1 MRDALIQYDQIGMIF
16 DRLSLGVIV
25 LSRNRKI
32 KAMNHAAEV
41 LTGAREADV
50 RGRYCYNVFL
60 EYLCGGKCKYLDSP
74 NSDRETVVSEIQIT
88 DQENRLC
95 SITKIECPL
104 YNADHQIVGCVEVF
118 QDKTVFHELMRRIR
132 FDDLKLKLILDSL
145 DIAVF
150 TVDLSD
156 HISFFNMTAEQITG
170 YSRAELLGKNCRN
183 IFGETFCRDLRKSAI
198 ADKAIR
204 TSLKTEIVNKAGH
217 HIPVRAKHI
226 PIKNEEGVV
235 IGGMTTLSDLSLQYQ
250 LDRVVKDQY
259 TFYDMVGKHPDIQ
272 KIFEAVPVVAASNAT
287 VLIEGPTGTGK
298 DLLAK
303 IIHNASSRAHRKMIK
318 VNCAS
323 IPNNLLESEMF
334 GYAKGAFTGADRDK
348 PGRFQMAHH
357 GTLFLD
363 EIGDLPLLLQAK
375 LLRVIEDKEFYPLGS
390 RQTTQVDVRI
400 ISATNQNLKDMVD
413 TKMFREDLYY
423 RLHVVRLYLPPLKE
437 RRCDIPLLI
446 EHIAKRL
453 NLARENQMCRISEE
467 AMEVLINY
475 DYPGNVR
482 EVENILEHAMI
493 ICQSD
498 VIEKKHLP
506 PYLFDRQR
514 RKARNI
520 ISTPVLDDNSC
531 EEKEQILATLD
542 KLRWNKGQT
551 AQALNMDRS
560 TLWRKMKLYKID
572 AI

>member
-1 MRDALIQYDQIGMIF
+1 MIF

-74 NSDRETVVSEIQIT
+74 DSDRETVVSEIQIT

-104 YNADHQIVGCVEVF
+104 YSADSQIVGCVEVF
-118 QDKTVFHELMRRIR
+118 QDKTVFRELMRRIR

-170 YSRAELLGKNCRN
+170 YPRAELLGKNCRT
-183 IFGETFCRDLRKSAI
+183 IFGEAFCEDLKKSAI
-198 ADKAIR
+198 TDKATR
-204 TSLKTEIVNKAGH
+204 TSLETEIVNKAGH

-235 IGGMTTLSDLSLQYQ
+235 VGGMTTLSDLSLQYH

-272 KIFEAVPVVAASNAT
+272 RIFEAVPVVAASNAT

-323 IPNNLLESEMF
+323 LPNNLLESEMF
-334 GYAKGAFTGADRDK
+334 GYVKGAFTGADRDK
-348 PGRFQMAHH
+348 PGRFQMAQN

-363 EIGDLPLLLQAK
+363 EIGDLPLLLQSK

-400 ISATNQNLKDMVD
+400 ISATNQNLRDMVESK
-413 TKMFREDLYY
+413 TFREDLFY

-453 NLARENQMCRISEE
+453 NLARQNQMCRISEE

-506 PYLFDRQR
+506 PYLFDGQR
-514 RKARNI
+514 RNVRHVIAA
-520 ISTPVLDDNSC
+520 PLLDDDTC
-531 EEKEQILATLD
+531 EEKEQILATLN
-542 KLRWNKGQT
+542 KLRWNKGLT
-551 AQALNMDRS
+551 ARALNMDRS
-560 TLWRKMKLYKID
+560 TLWRKMKRYRID

>member
-1 MRDALIQYDQIGMIF
+1 MSDALIQYDQIGMIF

-50 RGRYCYNVFL
+50 KDRYCYNVFL

-74 NSDRETVVSEIQIT
+74 DDDREAVVSEIRIT

-104 YNADHQIVGCVEVF
+104 YGPDGDIIGCIEVF
-118 QDKTVFHELMRRIR
+118 QDKSVFHELMQRIR
-132 FDDLKLKLILDSL
+132 FEDLKLKLILDTL

-156 HISFFNMTAEQITG
+156 HISFFNSMAEQITG
-170 YSRAELLGKNCRN
+170 YSRAELLGKDCRSV
-183 IFGETFCRDLRKSAI
+183 FGKAFCQKLKDCTLANAAI
-198 ADKAIR
+198 HD
-204 TSLKTEIVNKAGH
+204 SFETEIVNSAGQP
-217 HIPVRAKHI
+217 IPVRSKHI

-235 IGGMTTLSDLSLQYQ
+235 VGGMTTLSDLSLRYQ
-250 LDRVVKDQY
+250 LDRLVKDQY
-259 TFYDMVGKHPDIQ
+259 TFYDMVGKHPDMRQ
-272 KIFEAVPVVAASNAT
+272 IFEAVSVVAGSDAT

-303 IIHNASSRAHRKMIK
+303 IIHNASSRSQHKMIK

-323 IPNNLLESEMF
+323 LPNNLLESEMF
-334 GYAKGAFTGADRDK
+334 GYVKGAFTGADRDK
-348 PGRFQMAHH
+348 PGRFHLADG

-363 EIGDLPLLLQAK
+363 EIGDLPLPLQAK

-390 RQTTQVDVRI
+390 RQTTQVNVRI
-400 ISATNQNLKDMVD
+400 ISATNQNLMDMVAAR
-413 TKMFREDLYY
+413 TFREDLYY
-423 RLHVVRLYLPPLKE
+423 RLNVMRLYLPPLRE

-453 NLARENQMCRISEE
+453 NLSRQIRMTRISEE
-467 AMEVLINY
+467 AMEVLLNY

-482 EVENILEHAMI
+482 EMENILEHAMI
-493 ICQSD
+493 ISQSE
-498 VIEKKHLP
+498 VIDKKHLP
-506 PYLFDRQR
+506 PYLLEVGGGR
-514 RKARNI
+514 ARHDM
-520 ISTPVLDDNSC
+520 SPLVLDPESR
-531 EEKEQILATLD
+531 EEKERILSMLD
-542 KLRWNKGQT
+542 RLRWNKGKT

-560 TLWRKMKLYKID
+560 TLWRKMKRYKID